1 LSGSAPVNAAEDFR
15 AQGRPA
21 ARKGGTIVDLRF
33 PAAVTRRQTRPVP
46 AAGDG
51 FGRLAAA
58 FGPDGDGFRLDSALA
73 DGRLG
78 RWSFAGGEPL
88 ARLTGRRPAD
98 ADGALDLEL
107 TIRREPDGSHAA
119 VPRRL
124 AWRGDPFV
132 ALRAV
137 LAAYRPDDSPPPA
150 DADPPPFA
158 GGLVGWFGYGVAW
171 AIEGLP
177 RRAAPPPDDAPDL
190 LFLLV
195 DDVLAHDHAAGTT
208 TLTVT
213 GRGPDGPAAAA
224 DLAAREAA
232 WTRRLARGTA
242 GVDTPGVG
250 AATPAPAAPPAP
262 APLPETCDSPPD
274 LAGVT
279 APWDAGAYRAAVTR
293 CREHIL
299 AGDAFE
305 ICLTQ
310 PLSAPLP
317 TTPWRLYALL
327 RELNPAPFAAFL
339 RAGGHFVAGASPERF
354 LSVDRAG
361 RLESRPIKGTRPR
374 GATPEADAAL
384 RGELATAVKDG
395 AENTMIVDLVRS
407 DLGRVAQVG
416 SVQVPEWRVVESY
429 ATVHQLVSTVTARLH
444 PDRDAL
450 DAVRA
455 CFPPGSMTG
464 APKIEAMTIIEQLEP
479 ASRGVYAGA
488 LGWLGWDGALDLCVV
503 IRTFVGRTDAAP
515 DGDAAAGPAATPGHV
530 TFGVGGAVTADSDP
544 DAEYRESLDKA
555 RALLATLRRAAT
567 HDLSRGEA
575 R

>member
-1 LSGSAPVNAAEDFR
+1 M
-15 AQGRPA
+15 
-21 ARKGGTIVDLRF
+21 DLRF
-33 PAAVTRRQTRPVP
+33 PAAVTRRHARPVP
-46 AAGDG
+46 GAAEG
-51 FGRLAAA
+51 FRRAAAA
-58 FGPDGDGFRLDSALA
+58 FGRDGDGFRLDSALA

-88 ARLTGRRPAD
+88 ARLTGRRQAD

-107 TIRREPDGSHAA
+107 TVRREPDGTHPA

-124 AWRGDPFV
+124 AWRGDPFA

-137 LAAYRPDDSPPPA
+137 LAAYRPDDTPPPV
-150 DADPPPFA
+150 DAGAPPFA

-171 AIEGLP
+171 AVERLP
-177 RRAAPPPDDAPDL
+177 RHAAPAPDDAPDL

-195 DDVLAHDHAAGTT
+195 DDVLAHDHVAGTT

-213 GRGPDGPAAAA
+213 GRGPDGPAAAT
-224 DLAAREAA
+224 DLTAREAA
-232 WTRRLARGTA
+232 WTRRLAGEADAMDAARRGT
-242 GVDTPGVG
+242 
-250 AATPAPAAPPAP
+250 APPAP
-262 APLPETCDSPPD
+262 ATLPAAGYGPPD

-279 APWDAGAYRAAVTR
+279 AAWNADAYRAAVNR

-317 TTPWRLYALL
+317 ADPGRLYDSL
-327 RELNPAPFAAFL
+327 RALNPAPFAAFL

-374 GATPEADAAL
+374 GATPEADDAL
-384 RGELATAVKDG
+384 REELATAIKDG

-429 ATVHQLVSTVTARLH
+429 ATVHQLVSTVTARLR

-503 IRTFVGRTDAAP
+503 IRTFVGRTATGP
-515 DGDAAAGPAATPGHV
+515 DGAAGPAAGPTPTPGHV
-530 TFGVGGAVTADSDP
+530 IFGVGGAVTADSDP

-555 RALLATLRRAAT
+555 RALLAALRQAAV